1 MENSFGPGELSSGD
15 AARMRAGLTGAREQ
29 EAIIAR
35 AQAARIR
42 HHAALVEVALEQT
55 ARMTS
60 RDSRER
66 EMPMR
71 SLAAEIAFAT
81 HVHDLTAQKE
91 LNDAY
96 TLVSKLPATVAA
108 LQEARISQ
116 RHVTVMLDVGV
127 GIDDDD
133 VREAWE
139 QTVLDFAVKE
149 TPGRTK
155 AYARELAEAVNPV
168 GMDERHARA
177 AETRGV
183 SILDLD
189 DGMALLQLRL
199 PAALAYGI
207 RDRIRRQ
214 ARVIRD
220 EANAERAR
228 RGDDPASAPDA
239 GAEPAVDDARTL
251 AQIGAD
257 VAADM
262 LLTGAPAIDP
272 TTGDRHPGG
281 LGAIQAH
288 VQVVVPVLTLL
299 GTVGSGASLHGQV
312 PIDPD
317 TARRLTAHAPGWDR
331 VLVHPVTGT
340 VLEVD
345 RYTPRPDQRRFL
357 QARDQHCRGFG
368 CRQPAHRCQIDHN
381 SEHHDGGRT
390 AVGNLAHLCVRH
402 HTLKSE
408 TAWTVRQRA
417 DGTLE
422 FTSPLG
428 STYTDDP
435 PPRVVFI
442 PDTDPPPF

>member
-1 MENSFGPGELSSGD
+1 MENSFGPGELSTGD

-42 HHAALVEVALEQT
+42 HHAALVEVTLEQT

-96 TLVSKLPATVAA
+96 TLVSKLPATVVA

-207 RDRIRRQ
+207 RDRIRRH

-257 VAADM
+257 VP
-262 LLTGAPAIDP
+262 LTCCPPAPPRSTPPPATGTPAGWARSRRTCRWSCRSSRSWVPSAPVRACTDRSRSTP
-272 TTGDRHPGG
+272 TPPGCSPPTLPGG
-281 LGAIQAH
+281 IGCWFIRSPARSSRS
-288 VQVVVPVLTLL
+288 T
-299 GTVGSGASLHGQV
+299 GTRPARIKNGSCRRATSTAGASDAAS
-312 PIDPD
+312 P
-317 TARRLTAHAPGWDR
+317 
-331 VLVHPVTGT
+331 
-340 VLEVD
+340 
-345 RYTPRPDQRRFL
+345 
-357 QARDQHCRGFG
+357 
-368 CRQPAHRCQIDHN
+368 
-381 SEHHDGGRT
+381 RT
-390 AVGNLAHLCVRH
+390 AARS
-402 HTLKSE
+402 TTIPSTT
-408 TAWTVRQRA
+408 TAAARPSA
-417 DGTLE
+417 
-422 FTSPLG
+422 TSPTCA
-428 STYTDDP
+428 SAITP
-435 PPRVVFI
+435 
-442 PDTDPPPF
+442 